1 MLDDMSIFRRT
12 GSGNIMAA
20 LGERACAPD
29 RRDRT
34 AVVDG
39 DGWITHGELHA
50 LAART
55 AGVLA
60 ERGVEVGSR
69 VVLRMPDGVGWIAA
83 FLALGRLGAVAV
95 LVNPGLAPA
104 ELQAITAAVRPLLT
118 IGTGSA
124 ADVDPAWL
132 GRAAERAPETPAAVL
147 GPAAPLYVQFTSGT
161 TGEPKGAVHRHGD
174 LAHHHEA
181 VGRRMLAIGPEDVS
195 LSLSKLYFAYGFGN
209 SLVYPL
215 LSGSSTVLLSGK
227 PDAATVAAA
236 ADRFGVTVLHGVP
249 SALAHLVA
257 EADGSAFG
265 RVRVAVS
272 AGERLPPALGEQARD
287 LLGAPVLDELGSTE
301 IGGAWCAN
309 TLDDDLPG
317 TIGRPLYGYHI
328 EVRDRAGCA
337 VPDDVVGQLHV
348 SGPTMFA
355 GYLDRPDATY
365 AVLRDGVLATRDTG
379 VRRPD
384 GRFVHTGRVDDIE
397 LVGGV
402 NVAPAEI
409 EDLLNS
415 HPAVR
420 EAVVAAVPDER
431 GATRLR
437 AFVVPA
443 APGHDPDQL
452 GAELIGIVRGKLA
465 PFKVPRSVEMV
476 DGLPRTHTGK
486 VRRHVVRTGRW

>member
-1 MLDDMSIFRRT
+1 MSIFRGT
-12 GSGNIMAA
+12 GSGNVVAA
-20 LGERACAPD
+20 LGERARAPD
-29 RRDRT
+29 RRDRP
-34 AVVDG
+34 ALVDS
-39 DGWITHGELHA
+39 DGGITHGELHA

-60 ERGVEVGSR
+60 ERGVGPGSR
-69 VVLRMPDGVGWIAA
+69 VVLRLPDGVGWVAA

-95 LVNPGLAPA
+95 LVNPGLAQT

-118 IGTGSA
+118 IGSD

-132 GRAAERAPETPAAVL
+132 ARAAERAPEAPAAVL
-147 GPAAPLYVQFTSGT
+147 DPAAPLYVQFTSGT

-181 VGRRMLAIGPEDVS
+181 VGRRMLAIGPADVS

-215 LSGSSTVLLSGK
+215 LSGSSAVLLPGK
-227 PDAATVAAA
+227 PEAATVAEV
-236 ADRFGVTVLHGVP
+236 ADRFGVTVLHVVP

-257 EADGSAFG
+257 EADGSAFS

-272 AGERLPPALGEQARD
+272 AGERLPPALGERARA

-317 TIGRPLYGYHI
+317 TIGRPLHGYRI
-328 EVRDRAGCA
+328 EVRDRAGRA
-337 VPDDVVGQLHV
+337 VPDDVEGQLHV

-355 GYLDRPDATY
+355 GYLDRPDATD

-379 VRRPD
+379 VRRSD

-409 EDLLNS
+409 EDLLTS
-415 HPAVR
+415 HAAVR
-420 EAVVAAVPDER
+420 EAAVAAVPDER

-443 APGHDPDQL
+443 ARVLDAGRL
-452 GAELIGIVRGKLA
+452 GAELIGLVRGRLA
-465 PFKVPRSVEMV
+465 PFKVPRSVEVV
-476 DGLPRTHTGK
+476 DGLPRTPTGK
-486 VRRHVVRTGRW
+486 LRRHVVRTGRW